1 MQTVFH
7 KNRIW
12 IALALAVLLLA
23 GCGQTSPA
31 PTPTPEPTPAATPE
45 PTPTATPEP
54 TIAPTP
60 EPTPASASDLPK
72 TQRPASAS
80 DLTPTPSAEP
90 TPEPTPPPGP
100 ADDSYFADA
109 AFLGNSLMEGLHLF
123 GGLKYGDFYSGT
135 SASVVSVSA
144 VRDCKDQYG
153 APSTMLHALLEKQYQ
168 KIFVLFGINELGF
181 QKDAFISIYAELLN
195 KIAAGEPDAEIY
207 VFSLTPITQK
217 RSDAEELFTRARI
230 EAFNEAIAQMAENG
244 GWHYMDLYT
253 AMADEDGWLPE
264 ADASQDGIHFNVPK
278 YAQWVDFLKT
288 YPYGSYP
295 AG

>member
-1 MQTVFH
+1 MRGLLR

-12 IALALAVLLLA
+12 IALVLAALLLA
-23 GCGQTSPA
+23 GCGQTAPA
-31 PTPTPEPTPAATPE
+31 PTPTPEPTPA
-45 PTPTATPEP
+45 PTPTPTPTP
-54 TIAPTP
+54 APTP
-60 EPTPASASDLPK
+60 TPTPAPVSASASDLPK
-72 TQRPASAS
+72 TPPPASAS
-80 DLTPTPSAEP
+80 DVAPVPSAEP

-123 GGLKYGDFYSGT
+123 GGLQDGAFYSGT

-144 VRDCKDQYG
+144 VKDCKDQYG
-153 APSTMLHALLEKQYQ
+153 APSTMLHALLEKQYK

-181 QKDAFISIYAELLN
+181 QKDAFIDIYADLLGD
-195 KIAAGEPDAEIY
+195 IAAGEPDAEIY
-207 VFSLTPITQK
+207 IFSLTPITQK

-230 EAFNEAIAQMAENG
+230 EEFNEAIAQMAERG

-253 AMADEDGWLPE
+253 AMADENGWLPE
-264 ADASQDGIHFNVPK
+264 ADASKDGIHFNGPK